1 MDNNKALEFWK
12 TLASSNPDEK
22 TVKVNPIN
30 DLTHIDANFILRYVN
45 ENTDI
50 LDLASGTGL
59 TINRLYDKVRHI
71 DAVELFP
78 EFSKFIKSNPKIT
91 VINQDIVEFQ
101 TEKKYDIIT
110 MFGIVSYFNEE
121 DIKKIYYKYFDTLKL
136 GGKLIVKSQFG
147 VKEDVE
153 VSGFSQELQ
162 KDYFS
167 LYRHLEKEVKILESV
182 GYKNIDVV
190 DIYPPENNRWDNTHF
205 YAIVAEK

>member
-121 DIKKIYYKYFDTLKL
+121 DIKKIYYKYFDTLKP